1 MKRIDGKLLK
11 KLDPHSLLNVPPDYF
26 FSMMGEGFERG
37 GRIRMYY
44 LMQMLQDRKEQRG
57 Y

>member
-11 KLDPHSLLNVPPDYF
+11 RLEPHLSIHPNTF
-26 FSMMGEGFERG
+26 FSIMGEGFERG